1 MRSIPRWLSSATALT
16 LAAWPIAAGPAS
28 ATTRAPATARTSHA
42 RTASWTAAWTAAPQR
57 PGPSFTPNWSEE
69 GFAHQTIRQIVRVT
83 TGGTSARIRLSN
95 LYGTTRLTVTG
106 ATIARTASGAAVQK
120 ETLRHLTIK
129 RARTFT
135 IPAGAELASD
145 PVQLRLAPLDSVTV
159 TLYLAGP
166 TGPAT
171 YHALAQA
178 TGYRA
183 EGDHQADTGAAAF
196 TETTQSWY
204 YLSGLDLTGVPAHR
218 SAIVAFGDS
227 ITDGMGSTPNAN
239 DRYPDRLAERLAST
253 GRPRAVLNQGII
265 GNRITVDS
273 AWFGDKATSRFRRD
287 VLQQPGVGTVI
298 ILLGINDIGISE
310 LAAAPPAPIFAPF
323 TDVSAADVI
332 AGQRDLIK
340 QARARGLRVIGAT
353 IMPVKGSTIYTARSE
368 AKREKINTWIRTS
381 GAYDTVV
388 DLARVMASPG
398 DSDTLDPAY
407 DSGDHLHPNDAGYQV
422 MANAINPAD
431 LG

>member
-1 MRSIPRWLSSATALT
+1 MRSIPRWLPSTAALL

-28 ATTRAPATARTSHA
+28 AATRAPAAT
-42 RTASWTAAWTAAPQR
+42 TASRGWTAAWTAAPQR
-57 PGPSFTPNWSEE
+57 PGPSFTPNWSEA
-69 GFAHQTIRQIVRVT
+69 GFAHQTIRQIVRVA

-95 LYGTTRLTVTG
+95 LYGTAPLTVTG
-106 ATIARTASGAAVQK
+106 ATIARTASGAAVRK
-120 ETLRHLTIK
+120 GTLRHLTLE

-145 PVQLRLAPLDSVTV
+145 PVPLRLAPLDSVTV

-183 EGDHQADTGAAAF
+183 AGDHQADTGAAAF

-204 YLSGLDLTGVPAHR
+204 YLSGLDLAGVPAHR

-227 ITDGMGSTPNAN
+227 ITDGMGSTRDTN
-239 DRYPDRLAERLAST
+239 DRYPDQLAERLAST
-253 GRPRAVLNQGII
+253 GRPRAVLNQGVI
-265 GNRITVDS
+265 GNRMTVDS
-273 AWFGDKATSRFRRD
+273 AWFGDKATSRFQRD

-298 ILLGINDIGISE
+298 VLLGINDIGISE

-332 AGQRDLIK
+332 AGQRDLIR

-368 AKREKINTWIRTS
+368 AKREEINTWIRTS
-381 GAYDTVV
+381 GAYDTVI
-388 DLARVMASPG
+388 DLARVMASPT
-398 DSDTLDPAY
+398 DTDTLDPAY

-422 MANAINPAD
+422 MANAINPTD